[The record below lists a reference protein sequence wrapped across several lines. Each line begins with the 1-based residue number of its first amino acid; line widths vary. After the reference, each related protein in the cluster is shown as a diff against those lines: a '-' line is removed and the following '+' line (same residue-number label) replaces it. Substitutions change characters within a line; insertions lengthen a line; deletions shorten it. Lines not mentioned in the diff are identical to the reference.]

1 MPNRIREKRQ
11 AAGLTLQDVADKVGT
26 TAVTV
31 SRWEREPQRVTLPIL
46 DKLAAAIGCRKEELL
61 IATAGAANAVNFDD
75 GVMATLAEFYGLP
88 AESLAVV
95 KVVTDSM
102 EPTLSKGDSCVIDK
116 SISWID
122 NAGIY
127 AIAMSGE
134 ARMVRCQR
142 RIDGRVRVLCDN
154 ELYKFDEVC
163 ADDDF
168 KVIGKVIGL
177 NRKI

>member
-11 AAGLTLQDVADKVGT
+11 AAGLTLQDVADKLGT

-46 DKLAAAIGCRKEELL
+46 DKLAGAIGCQREELL
-61 IATAGAANAVNFDD
+61 TATKGTANNLDFNED
-75 GVMATLAEFYGLP
+75 VMSSLSTFYGLP

-95 KVVTDSM
+95 KVVTDAM
-102 EPTLSKGDSCVIDK
+102 EPTLMKGDSCVIDK
-116 SISWID
+116 SISWVD

-127 AIAMSGE
+127 AVEVGGE
-134 ARMVRCQR
+134 ARMVRCYR
-142 RIDGRVRVLCDN
+142 KLNGNVRLLCDN
-154 ELYKFDEVC
+154 PLYKV
-163 ADDDF
+163 DF
-168 KVIGKVIGL
+168 KSTDEELTVSGKVIGF

>member
-1 MPNRIREKRQ
+1 MPNRIRERRQ
-11 AAGLTLQDVADKVGT
+11 AAGMTLQDVAEKLGT

-46 DKLAAAIGCRKEELL
+46 DRLADAIGCRKEELL
-61 IATAGAANAVNFDD
+61 SATAVNANALFFND
-75 GVMATLAEFYGLP
+75 GVMSTMSAFYGLP

-102 EPTLSKGDSCVIDK
+102 EPTLLKGDSCIIDR
-116 SISWID
+116 SIAWID

-127 AIAMSGE
+127 AIAMNGE

-142 RIDGRVRVLCDN
+142 RIDGSIRVLCDN
-154 ELYKFDEVC
+154 EKYKFDEVC
-163 ADDDF
+163 TDDDL
-168 KVIGKVIGL
+168 KVTGKVIGL

>member
-11 AAGLTLQDVADKVGT
+11 AAGLTLQDVADKLGT

-46 DKLAAAIGCRKEELL
+46 DKLAGAIGCRREELL
-61 IATAGAANAVNFDD
+61 SAVGLTTNTVSFGD
-75 GVMATLAEFYGLP
+75 GVMETMATFYGLP

-102 EPTLSKGDSCVIDK
+102 EPTLLKGDSCIIDK
-116 SISWID
+116 SISWVD

-127 AIAMSGE
+127 AIAMNGE

-142 RIDGRVRVLCDN
+142 RINGGVRILCDN
-154 ELYKFDEVC
+154 EKYKFDETCTDEDV
-163 ADDDF
+163 